1 MKPWSQTYEA
11 MYSELGS
18 EVYTSSFSDFWQRS
32 DGKGPQIPSNHHKY
46 MKYEFELG
54 TMTLGDITDHSGL
67 GTHGDRK
74 VDVADLLHMLA
85 AWGPEGITDL
95 NGDHIVNRDDL
106 IVLLNNWAP

>member
-1 MKPWSQTYEA
+1 
-11 MYSELGS
+11 
-18 EVYTSSFSDFWQRS
+18 
-32 DGKGPQIPSNHHKY
+32 

-74 VDVADLLHMLA
+74 VDVADLLHMLE